1 MPTHSKARPT
11 HGDSDHKPRAAGGAA
26 GKTIV
31 ATGSRNA
38 VTGQKLGKP
47 ARRGLTKNAEV
58 CDEFLTICRT
68 SRQMESDLTAAALTL
83 ARIVR
88 PTGAGRVEALLQT
101 GETVSLPI
109 AGSIKFKG
117 GAGTKTDRANCMC
130 RDDIIVIRGA
140 QAAGKFSGAA
150 AQEIQRI
157 FARIGVS
164 TPRGFFAETAHG
176 AEECDDVIEF
186 DRSDD
191 RTMAPLPAVSSDRRP
206 KIAAVD
212 DGDVDIDAI

>member
-11 HGDSDHKPRAAGGAA
+11 HGDSDHKPRAAGGGA

-38 VTGQKLGKP
+38 VTGQKLGRA
-47 ARRGLTKNAEV
+47 ARRGLIKNAEA
-58 CDEFLTICRT
+58 CEEFLTICHT
-68 SRQMESDLTAAALTL
+68 SRQVESDLTAAALTL

-117 GAGTKTDRANCMC
+117 GAGTKTDRANCMG

-164 TPRGFFAETAHG
+164 TPRGFFAEAA
-176 AEECDDVIEF
+176 AEEGDDVIEF

-191 RTMAPLPAVSSDRRP
+191 RTMAPLPAVPSDRRP